1 VILLA
6 LRSVIGSGWFWL
18 AMSIAAAGLATKGW
32 LDEREAFA
40 SYRGAVEALN
50 KAAQERRT
58 AAIALDKSRKETADA
73 QNAAAALAWLAA
85 VDRLRRAAGPVGP
98 IVPAAAPGARDPAR
112 ACFDRA
118 VLEREIRIALE
129 DFRTATRGLVDEGSQ
144 ARLKLDTALRWAAGI
159 DGALK

>member
-1 VILLA
+1 MILLA

-50 KAAQERRT
+50 KAAQERT
-58 AAIALDKSRKETADA
+58 AAAIALDKSRKETADA
-73 QNAAAALAWLAA
+73 QNAAAALAWSAA
-85 VDRLRRAAGPVGP
+85 LDRVRRAAGPVGP
-98 IVPAAAPGARDPAR
+98 IVPAAAPGAAKPER

-118 VLEREIRIALE
+118 ILEPGLRGLLE
-129 DFRTATRGLVDEGSQ
+129 EFRGETRGIVAKGDGF
-144 ARLKLDTALRWAAGI
+144 RLKLDNAIGWGSAIRQ
-159 DGALK
+159 